1 MPLRLTRHR
10 GHDRGRVVALAR
22 VESGALCAVVLPGV
36 GAPAA
41 DALLWAGGCADAHG
55 AALGAYANAV
65 AALGVHGAAA
75 LGVHGAAALGVHGA
89 VALGACANA
98 AVALGAHTASA
109 QGASGS
115 ARRSTPTRRA
125 PRCSPA
131 RACAV
136 GVRRVAVVGSRIGGG
151 SRFRGGRSGHGG
163 TRLRQVSLHNRSAT
177 RPLPAQRPSAQVKR
191 QRWQKSAT

>member
-41 DALLWAGGCADAHG
+41 DALPWADGCADAHG
-55 AALGAYANAV
+55 TVALGVHGTGALGV
-65 AALGVHGAAA
+65 HGTAALGVHAA
-75 LGVHGAAALGVHGA
+75 G
-89 VALGACANA
+89 ALGACANA
-98 AVALGAHTASA
+98 AGALGAHTASA

-151 SRFRGGRSGHGG
+151 SRFRGGRSGHGS
-163 TRLRQVSLHNRSAT
+163 TRLRQVSLHNRSAA

>member
-55 AALGAYANAV
+55 TV
-65 AALGVHGAAA
+65 ALGVHGTGA
-75 LGVHGAAALGVHGA
+75 LGVHAAG
-89 VALGACANA
+89 ALGACANA

-109 QGASGS
+109 QGASDS

-151 SRFRGGRSGHGG
+151 SRFRGDRSGHGS
-163 TRLRQVSLHNRSAT
+163 TRLRQVSLHNRSAA